1 MESKTVREQ
10 FHEMVRE
17 KNTLKQKTRGV
28 NKINEEDEFEDIED
42 NNCSIDDSDDEVE
55 EINVNK
61 NLNV

>member
-28 NKINEEDEFEDIED
+28 NKINEEDEEDSEMMSGSDADNVED
-42 NNCSIDDSDDEVE
+42 LREHAI
-55 EINVNK
+55 K
-61 NLNV
+61 

>member
-1 MESKTVREQ
+1 MNNIILVCGLDGRIRV
-10 FHEMVRE
+10 FFNE
-17 KNTLKQKTRGV
+17 KYD